1 MASEEMMLEE
11 KMCVCWVGG
20 GRGGSLFVYVGL
32 VCIYSTNEYGSVF
45 LCEASACC
53 PIRPEKKL

>member
-11 KMCVCWVGG
+11 KMCVCVGG
-20 GRGGSLFVYVGL
+20 GESLFVYVGL

-45 LCEASACC
+45 LCEASARC
-53 PIRPEKKL
+53 PIRHEKTL